1 MNNILCTLLVDS
13 IIINIVLGY
22 YYYKNK
28 KSRKKMQD
36 NVSTIANELVKVK
49 KENDFVLERESDEIA
64 INHYLSIVKTI
75 ISSYDNSRNKLVSFR
90 TRRLL
95 LYETI
100 MVIPIIA
107 KYTIIDIEYDTTSK
121 ILSKKSDKD
130 IMRALTE
137 AYNSFSKEAPD
148 AFNDLLLCSLS
159 LSDNK

>member
-1 MNNILCTLLVDS
+1 
-13 IIINIVLGY
+13 
-22 YYYKNK
+22 
-28 KSRKKMQD
+28 MQD

-64 INHYLSIVKTI
+64 INHYLSIVKTV

-137 AYNSFSKEAPD
+137 AYNSFSKEAPE
-148 AFNDLLLCSLS
+148 AFNDLLLCSLY